1 VRSGSVAG
9 PRPVAADPP
18 DQAVLERFFFL
29 DDADRDLV
37 ATRRGDHGPSRKA
50 TAEIITRFAATG
62 RMTRRSQPGSASPSR
77 PPHLRYPRKHL
88 VQRIAIAGPR
98 RLTVTPRPGS
108 DLSYL
113 AGIALVISAFW
124 HHHNWPCETLLAD
137 GTRAGRRDP
146 PSPSAAPATRGQA
159 DARAYPAAAPAALRT
174 AGKRALTCICPG
186 GTSRWARDRLSLP
199 R

>member
-1 VRSGSVAG
+1 MSNSRHMAGTRLILRIRRCWSGSSSLTTRTG
-9 PRPVAADPP
+9 I
-18 DQAVLERFFFL
+18 LS
-29 DDADRDLV
+29 
-37 ATRRGDHGPSRKA
+37 RRGVVITVRHGRLQQRSSPGSPPPA
-50 TAEIITRFAATG
+50 G
-62 RMTRRSQPGSASPSR
+62 MTRRSQPGSASPSR
-77 PPHLRYPRKHL
+77 PPHLRYPRKHS
-88 VQRIAIAGPR
+88 VQGIAIAGPR
-98 RLTVTPRPGS
+98 RLTVTPGPGS

-146 PSPSAAPATRGQA
+146 TFVVCRTPPPRGQA
-159 DARAYPAAAPAALRT
+159 DARAYPAAAPAARRT

-186 GTSRWARDRLSLP
+186 GTPRWARDRLSLP